1 MLHTRSCVNKPLLH
15 AQIQLSFLLFVIQ
28 EFDVT

>member
-1 MLHTRSCVNKPLLH
+1 MRSCVNKPLLH
-15 AQIQLSFLLFVIQ
+15 AQIQLNNYFLQFVIQ